1 MAVNAADVYKRGQQ
15 QTASKEN
22 IVTMLYDGAIKFCNL
37 AAIGME
43 MNNYEEVNTNIKKA
57 QRIIG
62 ELTVMLDKRY
72 PVSEDFERVYN
83 YIQDLLMMANVKK
96 EKEYL
101 EMAKEQIRG
110 MRDTWREVLKTAKGK

>member
-37 AAIGME
+37 AAIALE
-43 MNNYEEVNTNIKKA
+43 MKNYEEVNTNIKKA
-57 QRIIG
+57 ERIIG
-62 ELTVMLDKRY
+62 ELIVMLDKRY

-83 YIQDLLMMANVKK
+83 YIQDLLMQANVKK

-101 EMAKEQIRG
+101 DMAKEQIRG
-110 MRDTWREVLKTAKGK
+110 MRNTWCEVLKTAKGK

>member
-1 MAVNAADVYKRGQQ
+1 MAVNAADVYKRSQQ

-22 IVTMLYDGAIKFCNL
+22 IVTMLYDGAIRFCNQAEVAL
-37 AAIGME
+37 DDK
-43 MNNYEEVNTNIKKA
+43 NYEEVNTNIKKA

-62 ELTVMLDKRY
+62 ELIVMLDKKY

-96 EKEYL
+96 DKEFL
-101 EMAKEQIRG
+101 GMAKEQIRG
-110 MRDTWREVLKTAKGK
+110 MRETWVEVVKKAKGK

>member
-1 MAVNAADVYKRGQQ
+1 MAVNAADVYKRSQQ

-22 IVTMLYDGAIKFCNL
+22 VVTMLYDGAIRFCNQAEVAL
-37 AAIGME
+37 DDK
-43 MNNYEEVNTNIKKA
+43 NYEEVNTNIKKA

-62 ELTVMLDKRY
+62 ELIVMLDKKY

-96 EKEYL
+96 DKEFL
-101 EMAKEQIRG
+101 GMAKEQIRG
-110 MRDTWREVLKTAKGK
+110 MRETWVEVVKQAKGK